1 MTSCL
6 LQANNEDKVLLLCI
20 GLHVCSYICT
30 QYNHVC
36 SYICTQYNHVAL
48 IYALNTIMNDMRLKC
63 VQKTISNARSNNRS
77 TTCVH
82 LPRLVFV
89 LELFAAASAA
99 QARS

>member
-20 GLHVCSYICT
+20 GL
-30 QYNHVC
+30 HVC